1 MSPLVFVLILGA
13 ALAALLGL
21 AFRVLP
27 RERWQIAAAIPLA
40 PDGEGGWRGM
50 NLTWYGL
57 LQATALMAAAAC
69 FLFLLGSLSLP
80 IFAGL
85 ALLLP
90 LLSLCLP
97 AARLVARVVEKKP
110 FTFTVGGAS
119 FVGLILAPLLAGL
132 VRATLYPELAIVP
145 AMAALSIAYALGE
158 GLGRL
163 ACISFGCC
171 YGRPLHQCGPVL
183 RRIFTPLAFTFEG
196 QTKKIAYESGLAGRK
211 VVPVQALTAT
221 LYCAAALLGIYLFLE
236 RGFLAALLVAVGV
249 TQLWRAGSEFLRA
262 DYRGGG
268 RVSAYQIMA
277 VLALAYTLA
286 TALWLG
292 PGQPAPDPDLGLGLA
307 LLWDPALLLGLQA
320 LWLTVLI
327 YTGRSRVTAA
337 HLHFHVVRENV

>member
-1 MSPLVFVLILGA
+1 MSPLVFVLGLGVV
-13 ALAALLGL
+13 LAALLGL
-21 AFRVLP
+21 AFRALP
-27 RERWQIAAAIPLA
+27 GERWQIAAAIPLT
-40 PDGEGGWRGM
+40 PDGAGGWRGL

-57 LQATALMAAAAC
+57 LQATALTAAAAG
-69 FLFLLGSLSLP
+69 FLFLLGSLGLGVR
-80 IFAGL
+80 AGL

-97 AARLVARVVEKKP
+97 AARLVARLVEKKP

-119 FVGLILAPLLAGL
+119 FVGLLLAPPLAGL
-132 VRATLYPELAIVP
+132 VRATLHPELAILP

-171 YGRPLHQCGPVL
+171 YGRPLHQCGPLL

-196 QTKKIAYESGLAGRK
+196 PTKKIAYESGLAGRK

-236 RGFLAALLVAVGV
+236 GGFLAALLVAVGV

-268 RVSAYQIMA
+268 RISAYQVMA
-277 VLALAYTLA
+277 VTALAYTLA
-286 TALWLG
+286 VALWLG
-292 PGQPAPDPDLGLGLA
+292 PGQPAPRPDLARGLG

-320 LWLTVLI
+320 LWLIVLI

-337 HLHFHVVRENV
+337 HLRFHVVRDNV